1 MSPKIVKYIFYIG
14 LVLAFIWHFIY
25 LSVVL
30 KIHENVSVAF
40 GRAESCKIH
49 QIESETVRYAV
60 YKILK
65 EGVDTYKM
73 MANIFVFLITSCI
86 IIALYFIYGEADG
99 VIDIELLYIV
109 FSILAGVVTWIDAAL
124 IYTVFNNI
132 MNTNMRYEKAR
143 GAIIKA
149 FYRIQTYYP
158 MYQETKANPYPKEV
172 NELYNIILKRWV
184 QRNNE
189 ATIEEGKGALVELA
203 EKKKWDIFFEYI
215 NFDVTYKDRE
225 YLIAA
230 YKASC
235 EQNNSDECEI
245 DVNDL
250 TNYINTLQSYLP
262 IQEYKDFRDL
272 LRSYYIYG
280 FMLLIVFAFPIFHI
294 LYTNM
299 GAGMLGILAILGAIV
314 AAYIGYFIY
323 SVNTSKK
330 KSEK

>member
-1 MSPKIVKYIFYIG
+1 MSPNIVKYIFYVGI
-14 LVLAFIWHFIY
+14 VLAFVWHFVY
-25 LSVVL
+25 LGVVL
-30 KIHENVSVAF
+30 KLHENVSVAF

-49 QIESETVRYAV
+49 QIEGETVRYAV
-60 YKILK
+60 SKILK
-65 EGVDTYKM
+65 KGIDTYKTI
-73 MANIFVFLITSCI
+73 ANIFVILITSCI
-86 IIALYFIYGEADG
+86 LIALYFIYGEEDG
-99 VIDIELLYIV
+99 VIEIDLLYIV
-109 FSILAGVVTWIDAAL
+109 FSILAVVVTWIDTAL
-124 IYTVFNNI
+124 LYTVFNNI
-132 MNTNMRYEKAR
+132 LTTNLRYEKAKS
-143 GAIIKA
+143 AIIQA

-158 MYQETKANPYPKEV
+158 MYQESKENPYPKEA
-172 NELYNIILKRWV
+172 NALYNIILKRWIE
-184 QRNNE
+184 RNNE

-203 EKKKWDIFFEYI
+203 EKKAWETFFEYI

-235 EQNNSDECEI
+235 EQNNSDEC
-245 DVNDL
+245 DVEVGDL

-272 LRSYYIYG
+272 LNSYYIYG
-280 FMLLIVFAFPIFHI
+280 LILLIVFVFPIFHI

-299 GAGMLGILAILGAIV
+299 GAGMLGMLSILVAII